1 MKIQIKSIEATK
13 YIPYCRSI
21 LDTLPYK
28 ITHQEIL
35 DLLLAHSND
44 NISINDIIF
53 QEYVV
58 YKPSEF
64 INITI
69 IVEDNQNMFLI
80 ENNTFSYIYTSKN
93 GLNFIEGVIE

>member
-1 MKIQIKSIEATK
+1 MQIEIISIENTK
-13 YIPYCRSI
+13 FTPYNQSI
-21 LDTLPYK
+21 LGTLPYK
-28 ITHQEIL
+28 ISHQEIL

-53 QEYVV
+53 LEYAV

-69 IVEDNQNMFLI
+69 IVKGIQNIFLI